1 MMNDYRLRWY
11 HRLLSFLKPIRI
23 QTISSLYHPQLD
35 LELYRNEIILGTP
48 AALYSVGRSY
58 APFLKAYKRI
68 GHHLPQV
75 NHFLLLGT
83 GLGSAWAILRQKY
96 HLNPKST
103 LVDIDQQIIEFS
115 QEWIGDQSKKVNW
128 ICADA
133 QRFLSSQ
140 TEQYDLIGIDI
151 FKDLYNPDWVYQQAF
166 IREVYECLTVG
177 GIAIFNYIFQ
187 DDFQKIHTL
196 NVLGNEFQQF
206 ERISH
211 KLNTIVI
218 AKKLLVP

>member
-1 MMNDYRLRWY
+1 MMNDYRLSWY
-11 HRLLSFLKPIRI
+11 QRLLSFLKPIRI
-23 QTISSLYHPQLD
+23 QTSSSLYHPQLE

-58 APFLKAYKRI
+58 APFLKAFKRI
-68 GHHLPQV
+68 EHHLPQV

-103 LVDIDQQIIEFS
+103 LVDIDQKILDFS
-115 QEWIGDQSKKVNW
+115 QEWIGDQSEKVNW

-133 QRFLSSQ
+133 QKFLSSQ

-151 FKDLYNPDWVYQQAF
+151 FKDLYNPDWVYQHTF
-166 IREVYECLTVG
+166 IREVYERLSVR
-177 GIAIFNYIFQ
+177 GIAVFNYIFQ
-187 DDFQKIHTL
+187 DEFRKIHTL
-196 NVLGNEFQQF
+196 SIMENEFQQL
-206 ERISH
+206 ETISH

-218 AKKLLVP
+218 VRK

>member
-1 MMNDYRLRWY
+1 MMNDYRLSWF
-11 HRLLSFLKPIRI
+11 HRLLSYLKPIRI
-23 QTISSLYHPQLD
+23 QTISSLYHPQLE

-58 APFLKAYKRI
+58 APFLKAFKQI
-68 GHHLPQV
+68 EHHLPQV

-103 LVDIDQQIIEFS
+103 LIDIDQKIIEFS
-115 QEWIGDQSKKVNW
+115 QEWIGDQSGKVNW

-133 QRFLSSQ
+133 QKFLSSH

-166 IREVYECLTVG
+166 IREVYERLNLR
-177 GIAIFNYIFQ
+177 GIAVFNYIFQ
-187 DDFQKIHTL
+187 DNFRKTHTL
-196 NVLGNEFQQF
+196 SIMENEFEQI
-206 ERISH
+206 ETVSH

-218 AKKLLVP
+218 ARK